1 MRNGCNFPKII
12 SVKKTGIFWVLL
24 AFVFCSNSNA
34 QTDSSHLRISVLTCA
49 PGDELYSTFGHTA
62 LRIVDSSKQT
72 DIIYNYGTF
81 DFDDPDFYMKFTRG
95 KLDYFLSVESLAQFM
110 YEYQVEK
117 RAVTEQE
124 INIPA
129 SAKIDIAQALKEN
142 MVGANRYYKYDFL
155 YNNCT
160 TRIRD
165 IIQKYAGLSVSRPLV
180 PQKTTFRNM
189 LHEYLDKGGKP
200 WSRLGID
207 LLLASP
213 IDKIV
218 TIDQS
223 MFLPDYLMKGVDSA
237 AHRKEVAFIKSRTL
251 ISTGFPSE
259 PGSNYW
265 PLIIFSIIC
274 IIITFISFLKSKTA
288 IILTR
293 VFDFL
298 LFFKTGLIGCLLLF
312 MWFGTDH
319 KACAVNYNLLWA
331 LPTHLIAA
339 FSVWKKPNRF
349 AKYFTASSV
358 LSVLLLIT
366 WFWLPQQ
373 LNPAFIPITLLLLFR
388 SVQLRKS

>member
-1 MRNGCNFPKII
+1 M
-12 SVKKTGIFWVLL
+12 KKTGLFFVLL
-24 AFVFCSNSNA
+24 ACVFCLRTVA
-34 QTDSSHLRISVLTCA
+34 QTDSSHLRISLLTCA

-117 RAVTEQE
+117 RSVTEQE
-124 INIPA
+124 LNLPA
-129 SAKIDIAQALKEN
+129 SAKSAITQALTEN
-142 MVGANRYYKYDFL
+142 LAGANRYYKYDFL

-165 IIQKYAGLSVSRPLV
+165 ILLKYGGLSVQHQLV

-200 WSRLGID
+200 WSKLGID

-213 IDKIV
+213 IDKVV

-223 MFLPDYLMKGVDSA
+223 MFLPDYLMKGIDSA
-237 AHRKEVAFIKSRTL
+237 APGRSGSFIKSRN
-251 ISTGFPSE
+251 IINTGFPSD

-265 PLIIFSIIC
+265 PLIVLSVAC
-274 IIITFISFLKSKTA
+274 ILIASISFLKNKTA
-288 IILTR
+288 QILTK

-319 KACAVNYNLLWA
+319 KSCAVNYNLLWA

-339 FSVWKKPNRF
+339 FAVWKKPNRF
-349 AKYFTASSV
+349 AKYFSACSV
-358 LSVLLLIT
+358 LYVLLLIT

-373 LNPAFIPITLLLLFR
+373 LNPAFIPVTLLLLFR